1 MQHRTLAFIGAG
13 NMSRSIIAGLVKA
26 GYPAGQIT
34 AANPSLPKL
43 EALASDARFATDELR
58 SAHEPVLAAA
68 IEQWAQQH
76 PVAEVVRQ
84 LEAAGVPGGP
94 LWNTAQALESEHA
107 QARGLLRAV
116 DDPRLPGLRVPTQ
129 PVKFGGA
136 APNKAEPAP
145 ALGEHTDALMASLLQ
160 CSAERL
166 AELRVAGLFGNALA
180 AA

>member
-1 MQHRTLAFIGAG
+1 M
-13 NMSRSIIAGLVKA
+13 
-26 GYPAGQIT
+26 
-34 AANPSLPKL
+34 
-43 EALASDARFATDELR
+43 
-58 SAHEPVLAAA
+58 LAAA

-116 DDPRLPGLRVPTQ
+116 DDPRVPGLRVPTQ

>member
-1 MQHRTLAFIGAG
+1 M
-13 NMSRSIIAGLVKA
+13 
-26 GYPAGQIT
+26 
-34 AANPSLPKL
+34 PS
-43 EALASDARFATDELR
+43 ATVMV
-58 SAHEPVLAAA
+58 PVTVLAAA